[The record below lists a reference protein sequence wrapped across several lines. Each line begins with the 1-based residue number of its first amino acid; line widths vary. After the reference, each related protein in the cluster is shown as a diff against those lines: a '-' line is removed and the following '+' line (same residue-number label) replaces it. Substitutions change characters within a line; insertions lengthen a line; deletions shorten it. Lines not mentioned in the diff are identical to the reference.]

1 MQQKEVNKV
10 FLYPVTMDSWGSDRG
25 SEFPCSR
32 LSVAMIHF
40 LYCLLF
46 WPDYINR
53 SNTSPNSTP
62 VPLMTVS
69 NCTEYK
75 NEKSELFKNMVLFK
89 TDLITPA
96 PLASAL
102 TKRYLLVKGPIILLA
117 EMHRNASWVGCP
129 RTKSIFI
136 CELLTRGQRGVWK
149 PLYTRMNALSWFELW
164 CATQC
169 VWVPMVA
176 IESLCCTNFASKV
189 EWTIQP
195 SSAKGFSPVN
205 L

>member
-102 TKRYLLVKGPIILLA
+102 TKRYLLVKGPIYFGL
-117 EMHRNASWVGCP
+117 NAPECVMSWLSENKINFHLWTFNPWTERCVTAALNTHECFKLIWVDTFP
-129 RTKSIFI
+129 
-136 CELLTRGQRGVWK
+136 CGVQ
-149 PLYTRMNALSWFELW
+149 LNAFECRW
-164 CATQC
+164 WRSNPC
-169 VWVPMVA
+169 VVQ
-176 IESLCCTNFASKV
+176 T
-189 EWTIQP
+189 
-195 SSAKGFSPVN
+195 SPQK
-205 L
+205 